1 MTFSTEFQTNSKK
14 VGYAYL
20 KDKLHLGVFDPKITA
35 ELNPSVNSFVR
46 KDALLLVPTRYQL
59 PPEDLVG
66 HILFALKHEGINLQI
81 LSEALRHI
89 SEDAIV
95 SAIADKLSGI
105 YQRKL
110 AYLWE
115 FFNRKELSLRVPS
128 SVRYVKLFDEER
140 YVTVEGIKNT
150 KWRVIFNGLGN
161 LNYCPIVEKTEKIQ
175 SALADNV
182 LDRVKDYL
190 SEIGESNADRALQ
203 WAYLSETE
211 SSYAIEGEKTDTTK
225 AERFVSLLQHAHED
239 VELTEEYLCNLQNQV
254 ITNPFDM
261 AFTYRNEQNW
271 LSSGGRGALGVSYV
285 PPSPECLEELM
296 QAFLKMA
303 NSLPKQ
309 ISPVIAASVTS
320 FGFVFLH
327 PFMDGNGRLSR
338 FLFHQQLCS
347 SGQLQKGQ
355 LLPVSVA
362 MKSSES
368 QYLSALQ
375 DFSKPSRA
383 LWSVTWIADGDF
395 DFRFKG
401 SDAIYRY
408 WDATSCAEFGLQ
420 MAEDALNIHL
430 RQEVNYLT
438 CFDEIHRAVSDRYDV
453 RETILH
459 HLINGCLDLNGVVSK
474 NLRKRY
480 AERVEETL
488 FDYIEAVAKKALKA
502 HQC

>member
-1 MTFSTEFQTNSKK
+1 M
-14 VGYAYL
+14 
-20 KDKLHLGVFDPKITA
+20 
-35 ELNPSVNSFVR
+35 
-46 KDALLLVPTRYQL
+46 
-59 PPEDLVG
+59 
-66 HILFALKHEGINLQI
+66 
-81 LSEALRHI
+81 
-89 SEDAIV
+89 
-95 SAIADKLSGI
+95 
-105 YQRKL
+105 
-110 AYLWE
+110 
-115 FFNRKELSLRVPS
+115 
-128 SVRYVKLFDEER
+128 
-140 YVTVEGIKNT
+140 
-150 KWRVIFNGLGN
+150 
-161 LNYCPIVEKTEKIQ
+161 
-175 SALADNV
+175 DNV

-347 SGQLQKGQ
+347 SGQLQKG
-355 LLPVSVA
+355 SCC
-362 MKSSES
+362 
-368 QYLSALQ
+368 
-375 DFSKPSRA
+375 
-383 LWSVTWIADGDF
+383 
-395 DFRFKG
+395 RFQW
-401 SDAIYRY
+401 R
-408 WDATSCAEFGLQ
+408 
-420 MAEDALNIHL
+420 
-430 RQEVNYLT
+430 
-438 CFDEIHRAVSDRYDV
+438 
-453 RETILH
+453 
-459 HLINGCLDLNGVVSK
+459 
-474 NLRKRY
+474 
-480 AERVEETL
+480 
-488 FDYIEAVAKKALKA
+488 
-502 HQC
+502 